1 MIVIAYVLDTR
12 EGLIQQASFH
22 TLKSQLRGVANI
34 NSSHGNL
41 DEESYCFLHGL
52 PTRHTGSWDPHLAT
66 PSCGSERCASL
77 PLLWEAELY
86 NGKLGDANW
95 RRRRSQECD
104 TCAAER
110 KRRCRVL
117 DSSDLSP
124 ILEDDVRFAD
134 APYIHAFNEPK
145 YHASQIRA
153 LHFAR
158 AKKSIVLWCFAVD
171 RPLTQHTDLLGER
184 QDINERRK
192 QWSRY
197 HEMNTAGIMGLQPL
211 VHDMPLRI
219 TQTDHDRKDKGF
231 FKNNRCRLFGWELK
245 PEDEN
250 YYARC
255 TAQEMVLQDL
265 PVSPP
270 FLPTVRPSL
279 RSTVRPTDLKYKL
292 IVGRRPSFPPSVRPS
307 FRTCVRLTDQSIS
320 ISVYI

>member
-1 MIVIAYVLDTR
+1 MFWTREKDSFNKFCELTVERRCKDPWLSYVLKGAR
-12 EGLIQQASFH
+12 
-22 TLKSQLRGVANI
+22 
-34 NSSHGNL
+34 HGDL
-41 DEESYCFLHGL
+41 DDESYCFLHGL
-52 PTRHTGSWDPHLAT
+52 PTRHTGSWDPHLART
-66 PSCGSERCASL
+66 TCGSERCASL

-104 TCAAER
+104 KCAAER

-171 RPLTQHTDLLGER
+171 RPVTQHTDLLGEAR
-184 QDINERRK
+184 DINERRK

-197 HEMNTAGIMGLQPL
+197 HEMKTGGIMGLQPL

-250 YYARC
+250 YYAKC
-255 TAQEMVLQDL
+255 TTQEMVLQHL
-265 PVSPP
+265 PVSK
-270 FLPTVRPSL
+270 F
-279 RSTVRPTDLKYKL
+279 
-292 IVGRRPSFPPSVRPS
+292 
-307 FRTCVRLTDQSIS
+307 
-320 ISVYI
+320 